1 MDPAVPAAAS
11 LTIRAAVPSDAPGI
25 AAVHAR
31 AWQRAYRGIVPDD
44 YLAALTAKV
53 DERARWWHERL
64 SGMDPALHVW
74 LAFSGDCLAGFCTTG
89 PSRDDD
95 VTPHTGEVRAIYL
108 DPEMAGRGIGRA
120 LFAHAVADL
129 CAQGYR
135 AATLWVLRENHLA
148 RRFYEAA
155 GWRPDGA
162 AKTEHRPGFDLHEM
176 RYRVAL

>member
-1 MDPAVPAAAS
+1 MDLAVPAAAS

-44 YLAALTAKV
+44 FLAVLTAKV
-53 DERARWWHERL
+53 DERARWWRERL
-64 SGMDPALHVW
+64 SGMDPALRVW
-74 LAFSGDCLAGFCTTG
+74 VAFCDDRLAGFCTTG
-89 PSRDDD
+89 PCRDEDAL
-95 VTPHTGEVRAIYL
+95 PGTGEVRAIYL

-120 LFAHAVADL
+120 LFTHAVNDL
-129 CAQGYR
+129 REQGFH
-135 AATLWVLRENHLA
+135 AATLWVLQENRRA

-162 AKTEHRPGFDLHEM
+162 TKTEHRPGFDLHEM